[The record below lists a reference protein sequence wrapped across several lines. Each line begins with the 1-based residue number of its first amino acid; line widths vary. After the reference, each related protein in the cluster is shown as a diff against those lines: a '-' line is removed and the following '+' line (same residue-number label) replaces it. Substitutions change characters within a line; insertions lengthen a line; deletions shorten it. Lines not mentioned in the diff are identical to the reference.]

1 MASDRCAVRARGPVS
16 TPYAEG
22 LANSWNSCSH
32 FAQGLSGSLLKTS
45 QQMKPALGQGSKTQ
59 SVESSS
65 SKFFTPAEQ
74 SHWHGIPLWVASSDA
89 LASDRHH
96 YEAQKQFL
104 AWWAKR
110 IGMEDPR
117 FFPGCRNDPHIYL
130 IKKVRHMLK
139 NVRGG
144 HQWGWQFG
152 ENVGLIIPRFVWC
165 DGQSSGS
172 QCTPLS
178 TPQGYERWWPCI
190 VIPGPGDEWPFYCPA
205 LAWSGHNGSR
215 AWGVH
220 SSRVRAR
227 RFYQDI
233 GDSPF
238 SGPGHTLGESATPV
252 SESVADGECT
262 TVPLSSDSSS
272 SAGSDPA
279 EEDGWETVE

>member
-1 MASDRCAVRARGPVS
+1 MASDRCAVRARGRVS

-32 FAQGLSGSLLKTS
+32 FAQSLSGLLKTS

-74 SHWHGIPLWVASSDA
+74 SHWHGIPLWVASGDA
-89 LASDRHH
+89 WASDRDH

-104 AWWAKR
+104 ERWAKR

-117 FFPGCRNDPHIYL
+117 FFPGCGNDPHIYL
-130 IKKVRHMLK
+130 IKKVRHMLN

-144 HQWGWQFG
+144 HQWGWPFG
-152 ENVGLIIPRFVWC
+152 ENVGLIIPCFVWC
-165 DGQSSGS
+165 DGQSSAS
-172 QCTPLS
+172 QLMPLS

-220 SSRVRAR
+220 SSRLRAR
-227 RFYQDI
+227 RFLE
-233 GDSPF
+233 DSPF
-238 SGPGHTLGESATPV
+238 SGPGHTLGGSE
-252 SESVADGECT
+252 SESVADSECT

-272 SAGSDPA
+272 PAGSDL
-279 EEDGWETVE
+279 EDDGWEFVE

>member
-1 MASDRCAVRARGPVS
+1 
-16 TPYAEG
+16 
-22 LANSWNSCSH
+22 
-32 FAQGLSGSLLKTS
+32 
-45 QQMKPALGQGSKTQ
+45 MKPALGQGSKTQ

-65 SKFFTPAEQ
+65 SNFFKPAEQ

-89 LASDRHH
+89 WASDRHH
-96 YEAQKQFL
+96 YEAQKEFL

-144 HQWGWQFG
+144 HRWGWQFG
-152 ENVGLIIPRFVWC
+152 ENVGLILPCFVWS

-172 QCTPLS
+172 QCMPLS
-178 TPQGYERWWPCI
+178 TPRGHEQWWPCI
-190 VIPGPGDEWPFYCPA
+190 VIPQPGDEWPFYCPA
-205 LAWSGHNGSR
+205 LAWSGDNGSR

-238 SGPGHTLGESATPV
+238 SGPGHTLGESSTV
-252 SESVADGECT
+252 SESVADGEGTMHGRGVGLPSDSAGSDSAGSTDMSWT
-262 TVPLSSDSSS
+262 TVPLSSDSCSS
-272 SAGSDPA
+272 VGSDPA
-279 EEDGWETVE
+279 EEDGWEIVE

>member
-1 MASDRCAVRARGPVS
+1 MASDRCAVRG
-16 TPYAEG
+16 
-22 LANSWNSCSH
+22 
-32 FAQGLSGSLLKTS
+32 LLKTS

-65 SKFFTPAEQ
+65 SNFFKPAEQ

-89 LASDRHH
+89 CASDRHH
-96 YEAQKQFL
+96 YEAQKEFL

-110 IGMEDPR
+110 IGIRDTR

-144 HQWGWQFG
+144 HRWGWQFG
-152 ENVGLIIPRFVWC
+152 ENVGLILPCFVWS

-172 QCTPLS
+172 QCMPLS
-178 TPQGYERWWPCI
+178 TPRGHEQWWPCI
-190 VIPGPGDEWPFYCPA
+190 VIPQPGDEWPFYCPA
-205 LAWSGHNGSR
+205 LAWSGDNGSR

-227 RFYQDI
+227 RFI
-233 GDSPF
+233 EDSPYTLF
-238 SGPGHTLGESATPV
+238 SGPGYTLGGSSTPG
-252 SESVADGECT
+252 SESGATDDESSHSSMTWT
-262 TVPLSSDSSS
+262 TAAPFSSDSCSS
-272 SAGSDPA
+272 VGSEDQTSDPA
-279 EEDGWETVE
+279 EEEEWEILN

>member
-1 MASDRCAVRARGPVS
+1 MH
-16 TPYAEG
+16 
-22 LANSWNSCSH
+22 CSH
-32 FAQGLSGSLLKTS
+32 FAQGLSGLLKTS

-65 SKFFTPAEQ
+65 SNFFKPAEQ

-89 LASDRHH
+89 CASDRHH
-96 YEAQKQFL
+96 YEAQKEFL

-144 HQWGWQFG
+144 HRWGWQFG
-152 ENVGLIIPRFVWC
+152 ENVGLIIPCFVWS

-172 QCTPLS
+172 QCMPLS
-178 TPQGYERWWPCI
+178 TPRGHEQWWPCI

-205 LAWSGHNGSR
+205 LAWSGDNGSR

-233 GDSPF
+233 GASPF
-238 SGPGHTLGESATPV
+238 SGPGHTLGESSTV
-252 SESVADGECT
+252 SESVADGEGTMHGRGVGLPSDSAGYSSSSDSAGSTDMSWT

-272 SAGSDPA
+272 SDPA
-279 EEDGWETVE
+279 EDGRWEILD

>member
-1 MASDRCAVRARGPVS
+1 
-16 TPYAEG
+16 
-22 LANSWNSCSH
+22 
-32 FAQGLSGSLLKTS
+32 
-45 QQMKPALGQGSKTQ
+45 MKPALGQGSKTQ

-65 SKFFTPAEQ
+65 SNFFKPAEQ

-89 LASDRHH
+89 WASDRHH
-96 YEAQKQFL
+96 YEAQKEFL
-104 AWWAKR
+104 AGWAKR
-110 IGMEDPR
+110 ISMEDPR

-144 HQWGWQFG
+144 HQWGWPFG
-152 ENVGLIIPRFVWC
+152 ENVGLIIPCFVWS

-178 TPQGYERWWPCI
+178 TPRGHERWWPCI

-227 RFYQDI
+227 RFY
-233 GDSPF
+233 
-238 SGPGHTLGESATPV
+238 
-252 SESVADGECT
+252 
-262 TVPLSSDSSS
+262 
-272 SAGSDPA
+272 
-279 EEDGWETVE
+279 ED

>member
-1 MASDRCAVRARGPVS
+1 MASDRCAVRG
-16 TPYAEG
+16 
-22 LANSWNSCSH
+22 
-32 FAQGLSGSLLKTS
+32 LLKTS

-65 SKFFTPAEQ
+65 SNFFKPAEQ

-89 LASDRHH
+89 CASDRHH
-96 YEAQKQFL
+96 YEAQKEFL

-117 FFPGCRNDPHIYL
+117 FFPGCGNDFHIYL
-130 IKKVRHMLK
+130 VKKVRHMLN

-144 HQWGWQFG
+144 HQWGWSFG
-152 ENVGLIIPRFVWC
+152 ENVRQIIPCFVWS
-165 DGQSSGS
+165 DGTKS
-172 QCTPLS
+172 QLEPLK
-178 TPQGYERWWPCI
+178 TPQGWERWWPCI

-205 LAWSGHNGSR
+205 LAWSGDNGSR

-233 GDSPF
+233 GASPF
-238 SGPGHTLGESATPV
+238 SGPGHTLGESSTV
-252 SESVADGECT
+252 SESVADGECA
-262 TVPLSSDSSS
+262 TVSLSSDSSS
-272 SAGSDPA
+272 SDSAGSDL
-279 EEDGWETVE
+279 EDDGWEIVE